1 MEQSCLLGGSGLILF
16 LMHPSKYHCMTIEA
30 HLPRVWPP
38 LGFLKADIQTNMYHW
53 HLVTPGRCPM
63 VPHHHDGHEP
73 SSCEQKINHLSF
85 VMNSAKAISLFI
97 FFKWNRDNIKVR
109 KYIRKNYLSWV
120 DVILSCLFNL
130 AQMFVLK
137 KFSFKLR
144 RIERLINSIIR
155 LIPKVDDRQ
164 GNWKCL
170 PDTVFQ
176 KNKPIP
182 AANNN

>member
-1 MEQSCLLGGSGLILF
+1 
-16 LMHPSKYHCMTIEA
+16 MHPSKYHCMTIWA

-130 AQMFVLK
+130 AQMFVCWRNLASSNDELK
-137 KFSFKLR
+137 GWLIQLLGLDQKLTTDREMENVPRTQFFRKQALR
-144 RIERLINSIIR
+144 RFL
-155 LIPKVDDRQ
+155 
-164 GNWKCL
+164 WAA
-170 PDTVFQ
+170 Q
-176 KNKPIP
+176 KTMQCQFM
-182 AANNN
+182 